1 VFALVGIGLL
11 AIRRSTYGRQLAALA
26 DSPAA
31 SATLGMNLVTTKLVV
46 FSASAGLAGL
56 AGALYGGQQGLV
68 GAGDFQLLLGLSL
81 VLLAVVW
88 GIRTVSGM
96 IFAGLLFSVFP
107 VIQSHVPA
115 LRDLLY
121 LGTGL
126 AAIGIGRNPGG
137 AFGGNTPLQ
146 QRRDKKAAA
155 AAKAAL
161 AEATPGG
168 VHDEAAV
175 VV

>member
-1 VFALVGIGLL
+1 
-11 AIRRSTYGRQLAALA
+11 
-26 DSPAA
+26 
-31 SATLGMNLVTTKLVV
+31 MNLVATKLIV

-68 GAGDFQLLLGLSL
+68 GASDFVLFLSLTL

-88 GIRTVSGM
+88 GVRTVTGM
-96 IFAGLLFSVFP
+96 LFAGLLFAIFP
-107 VIQSHVPA
+107 VIQTHVPA

-126 AAIGIGRNPGG
+126 AAISIGRNPNG

-155 AAKAAL
+155 VAAAIVAETAPGPTVETQIGAA
-161 AEATPGG
+161 
-168 VHDEAAV
+168 
-175 VV
+175 